1 MDSLSTVLRSY
12 LVLTVWYA
20 WWRSHWFRPVV
31 GRHGKVWGP
40 ESRYL
45 LWIVRWLR
53 LDLVLSDVG
62 RHGRV
67 LRAKSLVKVLRRR
80 QHPGPLVMAHW
91 LATFVATL
99 GVSSYNMG

>member
-1 MDSLSTVLRSY
+1 MLRSY

-20 WWRSHWFRPVV
+20 WLEATGSVLWWDVTDFGPSLLVVDRP
-31 GRHGKVWGP
+31 
-40 ESRYL
+40 
-45 LWIVRWLR
+45 
-53 LDLVLSDVG
+53 LVAIRPRRDVG

-91 LATFVATL
+91 LATFVA
-99 GVSSYNMG
+99 